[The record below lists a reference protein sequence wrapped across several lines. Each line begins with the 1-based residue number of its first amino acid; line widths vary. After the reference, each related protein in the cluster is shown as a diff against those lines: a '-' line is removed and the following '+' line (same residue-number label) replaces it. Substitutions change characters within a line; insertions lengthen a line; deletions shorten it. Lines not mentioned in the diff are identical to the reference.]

1 MPPRPHDGARGLQPR
16 ASCVVNRNA
25 SPWPP
30 RQRNLVQLARPTTL
44 RCDVLYAVSHDVDY
58 KERRAFLNDVDAKTS
73 FETRADALRNEL
85 SETNARITALQTVAL
100 ERNMAEAL
108 CTGFDKS
115 Y

>member
-1 MPPRPHDGARGLQPR
+1 MPVHGHRGKGTSSYL
-16 ASCVVNRNA
+16 
-25 SPWPP
+25 
-30 RQRNLVQLARPTTL
+30 PTTL

-58 KERRAFLNDVDAKTS
+58 KKAAEAFLNDVDAKRS